1 MAPTLN
7 FYGFEALPL
16 TTIGAAGTVT
26 GVEIPLPRDVKH
38 VGVQAVF
45 VHAAGGTD
53 VQTFIQTSL
62 DGGITFID
70 IMNLGFL
77 VATATKVSAV
87 HRDTALGPAI
97 TPGDGALTVNT
108 ILNGL
113 LGDRLRVKVVST
125 GTYTGVTTLRV
136 HGVAHR

>member
-1 MAPTLN
+1 MAPPIN

-16 TTIGAAGTVT
+16 TTIGVAGTVT
-26 GVEIPLPRDVKH
+26 GIAIPLPLDVAALS
-38 VGVQAVF
+38 VQAAF
-45 VHAAGGTD
+45 VHGAAGTD

-62 DGGITFID
+62 DGGLTWID

-77 VATATKVSAV
+77 VTTATKVSAV
-87 HRDTALGPAI
+87 RRDIALAAAI

-108 ILNGL
+108 ILDGL
-113 LGDRLRVKVVST
+113 FGDRVRVKAIST

-136 HGVAHR
+136 HGVAQR

>member
-7 FYGFEALPL
+7 FYGFQALPL

-26 GVEIPLPRDVKH
+26 GIAIPLPFDVKH
-38 VGVQAVF
+38 VCVQASF
-45 VHAAGGTD
+45 VRGAGGTD

-62 DGGITFID
+62 DGGLTWID

-77 VATATKVSAV
+77 VTTAVKVSAV
-87 HRDTALGPAI
+87 HRDTALAAAI
-97 TPGDGALTVNT
+97 TPGDGALAANSIV
-108 ILNGL
+108 NGL
-113 LGDRLRVKVVST
+113 LGDRLRVKAIST

-136 HGVAHR
+136 FGVALR